1 MTVEEILRMNKLTSI
16 FSAIAVVTASV
27 SLAVSVS
34 TASEV
39 NANTDQD
46 WEVRYLRCNYQNGA
60 SPFTVQIH
68 EHYIHWDRVRMD
80 YFINDLLLTGYD
92 GSGRSIYIDQISGDW
107 SDTLGKNYFGT
118 CKKAEPLF

>member
-1 MTVEEILRMNKLTSI
+1 MTLEEILLMNKLTSI
-16 FSAIAVVTASV
+16 FSVIAMITAAI
-27 SLAVSVS
+27 SLAVSAS
-34 TASEV
+34 TASYAST
-39 NANTDQD
+39 NSDQD

-107 SDTLGKNYFGT
+107 SDTSGKNYTGT